1 MTDLADCTLCLADAL
16 DGAALETAAQ
26 ALVARH
32 ASLRACFVHDLS
44 RPVQVIVSDVTPPWR
59 RIDLSKVIEAR
70 FGVHLAE
77 RSVGALLW
85 RLGFR
90 HMSVRPHNP
99 AQDPAAIEAHKKTSQ
114 PWSRQSSRTTPA
126 ANRSSTGGKTR
137 HVSASKAP

>member
-1 MTDLADCTLCLADAL
+1 LVRSGPDLAEH
-16 DGAALETAAQ
+16 G
-26 ALVARH
+26 VVR
-32 ASLRACFVHDLS
+32 
-44 RPVQVIVSDVTPPWR
+44 WR

-99 AQDPAAIEAHKKTSQ
+99 AQDPATIEAHKKTSQ

-126 ANRSSTGGKTR
+126 ANRSSSGGKTR